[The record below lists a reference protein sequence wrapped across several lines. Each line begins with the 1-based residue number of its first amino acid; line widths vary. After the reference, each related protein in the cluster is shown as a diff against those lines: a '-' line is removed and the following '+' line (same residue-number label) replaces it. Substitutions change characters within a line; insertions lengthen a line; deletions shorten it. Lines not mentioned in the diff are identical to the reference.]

1 MKKSICRVVKIA
13 VTPLAL
19 LAILPGCARGVSNLP
34 SGEPVKVYKSLGS
47 VQCSGGGKSLDE
59 IKRQLKEVGI
69 PVGSAN
75 CGIDGN
81 MHAAMCGAPDG
92 RIAIVEIPESK
103 AQVAAALGFLPLKN
117 LPDATEVPC
126 KLDFSPR

>member
-1 MKKSICRVVKIA
+1 MGKNIWRVAKIG

-19 LAILPGCARGVSNLP
+19 LVFLPGCAKGVNDPP
-34 SGEPVKVYKSLGS
+34 SGETVKSYKHLGS
-47 VQCSGGGKSLDE
+47 VQCSGGGRSLDE
-59 IKRQLKEVGI
+59 IKRQLKDAGI
-69 PVGSAN
+69 QVASAN

-103 AQVAAALGFLPLKN
+103 ARIAAALGFLPLKN

-126 KLDFSPR
+126 KMDPTPR